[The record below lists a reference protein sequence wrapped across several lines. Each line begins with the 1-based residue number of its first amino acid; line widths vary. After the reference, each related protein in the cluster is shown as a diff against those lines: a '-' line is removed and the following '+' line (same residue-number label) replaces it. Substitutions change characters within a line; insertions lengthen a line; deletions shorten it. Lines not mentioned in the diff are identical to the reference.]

1 MAAVGW
7 RVKALREERD
17 AALAVSDD
25 LAREARHDALTGLGN
40 RRDYDARVWQA
51 GDMLGLIDID
61 RFKSVNDTYGH
72 ATGDRVLEW
81 LGDMLRREVATGSFV
96 GAWRLGGEEFA
107 VVVRAASVELAA
119 LELDRVRRAIPLAI
133 DNEVPGLDHPITAS
147 AGLAKVDP
155 ADPKASYREADLLLY
170 NAKRSGRDQ
179 LCFDRRDPLRETRDA
194 APLLGPQLN
203 LSRKVS

>member
-1 MAAVGW
+1 MPRPIAETLLRGFPWSTSPCPRSTTAAFAGP
-7 RVKALREERD
+7 
-17 AALAVSDD
+17 AVTRSG
-25 LAREARHDALTGLGN
+25 EAPIRCELDVS
-40 RRDYDARVWQA
+40 RR
-51 GDMLGLIDID
+51 
-61 RFKSVNDTYGH
+61 
-72 ATGDRVLEW
+72 
-81 LGDMLRREVATGSFV
+81 
-96 GAWRLGGEEFA
+96 GG
-107 VVVRAASVELAA
+107 SVELAA
-119 LELDRVRRAIPLAI
+119 LELDRVRRGIPLAI

-179 LCFDRRDPLRETRDA
+179 LCFDRRDPLRETREA

>member
-1 MAAVGW
+1 MQ
-7 RVKALREERD
+7 RFPKLQELALRD
-17 AALAVSDD
+17 G
-25 LAREARHDALTGLGN
+25 LTGLLN
-40 RRDYDARVWQA
+40 RRYWESCLEREFARHQRYDNPVS
-51 GDMLGLIDID
+51 LVIFDID
-61 RFKSVNDTYGH
+61 HFKRVNDTYGH

-81 LGDMLRREVATGSFV
+81 LGDMLRREVAIGSFV

-194 APLLGPQLN
+194 APLLDPQLN